1 MPSSARIQELSVA
14 LTAGSTASCS
24 PFIVYCLLC
33 SMQDGSQLSGGHRR
47 IAKCPRP
54 APGNVHRLVSMV
66 LQLACIGLLGCPYP
80 AGAAVYE
87 CLDRAGKTVLSN
99 KQSGLHHC
107 RVLSEDHAP
116 ASPPPN
122 AGMTPPG
129 SSPPMN
135 SEIPSAP
142 PSVPPMP
149 PDQPAGMQESSNVT
163 APAPS
168 SSQLRPCSYGM
179 NPLNPLSNLPC
190 VQSDQSGAVP
200 VFPQE

>member
-1 MPSSARIQELSVA
+1 MTLVEVLAVTLG
-14 LTAGSTASCS
+14 GSGR
-24 PFIVYCLLC
+24 
-33 SMQDGSQLSGGHRR
+33 QGG
-47 IAKCPRP
+47 KCPRP
-54 APGNVHRLVSMV
+54 APGNAHRLVSMV

-80 AGAAVYE
+80 AGAAVYQ

-116 ASPPPN
+116 ASTPPN